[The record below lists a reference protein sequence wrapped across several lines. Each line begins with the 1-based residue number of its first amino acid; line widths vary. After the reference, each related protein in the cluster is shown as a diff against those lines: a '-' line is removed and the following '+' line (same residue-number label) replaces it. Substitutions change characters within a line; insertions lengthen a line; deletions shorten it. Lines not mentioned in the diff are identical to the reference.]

1 MVLFRTL
8 KAREEEMLQKFY
20 LNVDD
25 FTSDIIDMI
34 GKTLRAMKVI
44 EIEYVL
50 PERDTQDR
58 ILSKGGYLNGMD

>member
-1 MVLFRTL
+1 L

-25 FTSDIIDMI
+25 FTLDIIDMI